1 MDMFAFL
8 CARRRRYFKRRL
20 IASKITAMESKKV
33 GIIGIGLIGG
43 SIAKALRTSG
53 WASELI
59 GIEANPAHAVKALS
73 LRLVDQVLPLTEAVD
88 RVDVFV
94 CATPVDI
101 LVQIIPQVLDLLKPG
116 QIVIEVGSTKTPVYE
131 AIKNHPKRAQFVS
144 THPMAGTEF
153 SGPEAAVEGLFTG
166 KRGVICD
173 KELSEPE
180 AAATIESLYR
190 DGLGMNLIYMNSI
203 DHDVHTAYISHISHI
218 CSFALANTVLEKEKN
233 EERIFELA
241 STGFESTVRLAK
253 SSPETWSQIFHQNQ
267 DNLMDVLD
275 EYINTLLKYK
285 GLMLSGSYDKL
296 KDELSKAND
305 IGRILTKH

>member
-1 MDMFAFL
+1 
-8 CARRRRYFKRRL
+8 
-20 IASKITAMESKKV
+20 MESKKV

-43 SIAKALRTSG
+43 SIAKALRKSG

-73 LRLVDQVLPLTEAVD
+73 LRLVDEVMTLEEAIE
-88 RVDVFV
+88 RVDVVV

-101 LVQIIPQVLDLLKPG
+101 LVQIIPNVLDLLKPG

-131 AIKNHPKRAQFVS
+131 ALKNHPKRKQFVS

-153 SGPEAAVEGLFTG
+153 SGPEAAIEGLFQG

-173 KELSEPE
+173 KELSSSE
-180 AAATIESLYR
+180 AVETIESLYR

-296 KDELSKAND
+296 KDELGKAND
-305 IGRILTKH
+305 IGRILNKH

>member
-1 MDMFAFL
+1 
-8 CARRRRYFKRRL
+8 
-20 IASKITAMESKKV
+20 MESKKV

-59 GIEANPAHAVKALS
+59 GIDANSVHATKALS
-73 LRLVDQVLPLTEAVD
+73 LRLVDEILTLEEAIE
-88 RVDVFV
+88 RVEVFV

-101 LVQIIPQVLDLLKPG
+101 LVQIIPNVLDLLKPN

-131 AIKNHPKRAQFVS
+131 ALKNHPKRKQFVS

-173 KELSEPE
+173 KELSSME
-180 AAATIESLYR
+180 AVSTIESLYR

-267 DNLMDVLD
+267 ENLMDVLD

-296 KDELSKAND
+296 KDELGKAND
-305 IGRILTKH
+305 IGRILNKQ

>member
-1 MDMFAFL
+1 
-8 CARRRRYFKRRL
+8 
-20 IASKITAMESKKV
+20 MESKKV

-43 SIAKALRTSG
+43 SIAKGLRSSG

-59 GIEANPAHAVKALS
+59 GIEANPAHAIKALS
-73 LRLVDQVLPLTEAVD
+73 LRLVDEVLPLAEAID
-88 RVDVFV
+88 RVDIFV
-94 CATPVDI
+94 CATPVDV
-101 LVQIIPQVLDLLKPG
+101 LVQIIPHVLDQLKPG
-116 QIVIEVGSTKTPVYE
+116 QIVIEVGSTKTPVYN
-131 AIKNHPKRAQFVS
+131 ALKNHPKRAQFVS

-153 SGPEAAVEGLFTG
+153 SGPEAAVEGLFMG

-173 KELSEPE
+173 KELSSTDTIE
-180 AAATIESLYR
+180 TIESLYR
-190 DGLGMNLIYMNSI
+190 DGLSMNLIYMESI

-218 CSFALANTVLEKEKN
+218 CSFALATTVLEKEKN

-267 DNLMDVLD
+267 ENVIDVLD

-296 KDELSKAND
+296 KDELGKAND
-305 IGRILTKH
+305 IGRILNKH

>member
-1 MDMFAFL
+1 
-8 CARRRRYFKRRL
+8 
-20 IASKITAMESKKV
+20 MESKKV

-43 SIAKALRTSG
+43 SIAKGLRASG

-59 GIEANPAHAVKALS
+59 GIEANPAHAIKALS
-73 LRLVDQVLPLTEAVD
+73 LRLVDEVLPLSEAID
-88 RVDVFV
+88 RVDIFV

-101 LVQIIPQVLDLLKPG
+101 LVQIIPNVLDQLKPG

-131 AIKNHPKRAQFVS
+131 ALKNHPKRAQFVS

-153 SGPEAAVEGLFTG
+153 SGPEAAVDGLFVG

-173 KELSEPE
+173 KELSSPE
-180 AAATIESLYR
+180 AIVTIESLYR
-190 DGLGMNLIYMNSI
+190 DGLGMNLIYMESI

-267 DNLMDVLD
+267 ENLMDVLD

-296 KDELSKAND
+296 KDELGKAND
-305 IGRILTKH
+305 IGRILNKQ